1 MSVCLC
7 ICLSDPRRIPTLLH
21 GPRCN
26 YRNGRGDPLVVHY
39 WADLQSVHGFRCY
52 DNIFRTRNVSE
63 CLYSLYAWFA
73 VVKYRTVSC
82 SNYFYQFCEHKKLC
96 KRFMHIAEKLILL
109 TYCFLYVLMVMPV
122 NIVGEKCITLFTV
135 CEVLNTDLHRSRK
148 TALFS
153 FGLLECERAF
163 VDLRWISR
171 DWKVVVYV
179 NPRKVLKNICQ
190 VSSSC

>member
-1 MSVCLC
+1 MCLSVCVSVCLTLAAFPHYC
-7 ICLSDPRRIPTLLH
+7 TDPDVT
-21 GPRCN
+21 

-63 CLYSLYAWFA
+63 CLYSLYVWFA
-73 VVKYRTVSC
+73 VVKSRTVSC
-82 SNYFYQFCEHKKLC
+82 LNYLYQFCEHKKLC
-96 KRFMHIAEKLILL
+96 KRFVHIAEKLILL

-148 TALFS
+148 RHYFHSVCL
-153 FGLLECERAF
+153 
-163 VDLRWISR
+163 
-171 DWKVVVYV
+171 
-179 NPRKVLKNICQ
+179 N
-190 VSSSC
+190 VSAPL